1 MSNARQNLKKSKS
14 FEQNSMQLASDG
26 TKPKKRG
33 VGVRWGLAG
42 GILLGG

>member
-26 TKPKKRG
+26 TKPKNG
-33 VGVRWGLAG
+33 GGGYGGGLAG
-42 GILLGG
+42 